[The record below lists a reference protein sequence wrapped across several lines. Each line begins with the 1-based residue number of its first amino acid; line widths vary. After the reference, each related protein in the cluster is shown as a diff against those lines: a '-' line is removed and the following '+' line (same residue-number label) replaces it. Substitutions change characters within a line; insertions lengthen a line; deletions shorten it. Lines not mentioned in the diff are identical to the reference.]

1 MMTTGAFV
9 VFLIGM
15 LVFCAFGLFM
25 AANVKKQDDE
35 QVAKKD
41 KWAES
46 EVDMISNKVEKV

>member
-1 MMTTGAFV
+1 MTTGAFV

-15 LVFCAFGLFM
+15 LLFCALGLFM
-25 AANVKKQDDE
+25 AANVKKRDDE

-46 EVDMISNKVEKV
+46 EVEMISNKIEKV